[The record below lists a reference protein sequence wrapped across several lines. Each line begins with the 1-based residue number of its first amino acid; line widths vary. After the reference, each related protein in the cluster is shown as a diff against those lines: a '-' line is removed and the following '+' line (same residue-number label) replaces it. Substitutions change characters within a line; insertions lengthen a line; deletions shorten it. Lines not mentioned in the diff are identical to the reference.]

1 MTPGGARRT
10 ITRMPGNATLWDA
23 SPDGRLVIAQT
34 DDRAVV
40 IARRPEDVDDR
51 DLSWLDA

>member
-1 MTPGGARRT
+1 
-10 ITRMPGNATLWDA
+10 MPGNATLWDA